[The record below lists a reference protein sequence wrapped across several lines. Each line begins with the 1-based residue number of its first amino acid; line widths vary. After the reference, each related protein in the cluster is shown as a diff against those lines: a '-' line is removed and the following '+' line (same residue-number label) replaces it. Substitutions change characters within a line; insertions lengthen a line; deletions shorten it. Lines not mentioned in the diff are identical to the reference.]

1 MTAGHVDPSKLLI
14 FNSRISAAITL
25 LRRSSSK
32 CVQIN
37 ERESEIS
44 FNLRIAA
51 QEKAK
56 SEHMIS
62 LKN

>member
-1 MTAGHVDPSKLLI
+1 MKESK
-14 FNSRISAAITL
+14 
-25 LRRSSSK
+25 K
-32 CVQIN
+32 
-37 ERESEIS
+37 IS